1 MTGTGTGNI
10 TQQTAELW
18 EKTFQTPYTL
28 PIDIKASPQIK
39 SNENTQ
45 ELIKDN
51 PFYKRNGDRKVISK
65 DDSEYKGNTNREE
78 IKTRIATATVHNQR

>member
-1 MTGTGTGNI
+1 MTGTGTVNRN
-10 TQQTAELW
+10 QETAELW

-28 PIDIKASPQIK
+28 PIDIKASPQFK

-45 ELIKDN
+45 EFIKDN

-65 DDSEYKGNTNREE
+65 DNSEYKGNTNREE